1 MESRPQ
7 RARRCPHARKE
18 LKLTHIK
25 VPQQSCPEHRHSQPK
40 PSHGF
45 DATLSSCSLL
55 TPPIGISPADL
66 YAAEDRCDE
75 DAPSFENPSF
85 PSATKAG
92 ESSPAY
98 VYSLSL
104 AYPPDNDN
112 PNDGETFSDEDA
124 IVEPK
129 RTETPAYRRFLSN
142 LALNTTVELENDSQP
157 KPRSTL
163 MDVRYLGALM
173 HIRNLKFT
181 PY

>member
-1 MESRPQ
+1 MQQKIAVTKMPR
-7 RARRCPHARKE
+7 H
-18 LKLTHIK
+18 LKIL
-25 VPQQSCPEHRHSQPK
+25 
-40 PSHGF
+40 
-45 DATLSSCSLL
+45 LS
-55 TPPIGISPADL
+55 
-66 YAAEDRCDE
+66 
-75 DAPSFENPSF
+75 